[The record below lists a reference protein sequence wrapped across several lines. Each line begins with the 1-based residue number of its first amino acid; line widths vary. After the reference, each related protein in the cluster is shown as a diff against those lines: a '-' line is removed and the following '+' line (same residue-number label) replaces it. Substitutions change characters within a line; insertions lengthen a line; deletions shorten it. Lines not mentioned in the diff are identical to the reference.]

1 MDNNN
6 DNLATEILHH
16 LAVQNKRLFVAL
28 VIVLIMFFASN
39 MAWLY
44 VWQSYDYTSYDY
56 SQDGDGENT
65 LNSNIG
71 GDVYN
76 GAEIKSSDEDKEKS
90 FGGKGNGNEE
100 AEKEEVNGNQ

>member
-28 VIVLIMFFASN
+28 IIVLIMFFTSN

-44 VWQSYDYTSYDY
+44 VWQSYDYTSYEVD
-56 SQDGDGENT
+56 SKDGGNAS
-65 LNSNIG
+65 LIG
-71 GDVYN
+71 NNGDIFN
-76 GAEIKSSDEDKEKS
+76 GKSSVEEKDKENS
-90 FGGKGNGNEE
+90 FGSKGNGNEE
-100 AEKEEVNGNQ
+100 AEKEEVNGN